1 MVAGVVKERLVI
13 EALLSLNSR
22 FRTKVN
28 EAPERFGEKGV
39 SVVRLVALAIAV
51 MVLVWPEAVIESP
64 TKSVVVNK
72 VPTPVTVVVPEVE
85 SVPVPAW
92 AGEPMGGEKGVSMVR
107 LVALAIAVMNLVW
120 PAAMIMSPTL
130 KPRNAVLVPVTV
142 VPTLWIVPDCTAEV
156 VEQFKA
162 PPSVIVPLAV
172 TEGVAPV
179 VMSGSQFWLVA
190 EVSAFQTAGAK
201 STSLKVNPWK
211 MRMVSSPPEPGVEA
225 PSCTNTVP
233 FCPGAAVSGPAPP
246 STVNS
251 PAASGSVVEP

>member
-64 TKSVVVNK
+64 TKSGVVNKVPTPVTVVVTEVESVPVPAWAGEARGGEEGVSMVGLVALAIAVMFLVWPEAVIESPTKSVVVNK
-72 VPTPVTVVVPEVE
+72 VPSPVTVVVPEVE

-120 PAAMIMSPTL
+120 PAA
-130 KPRNAVLVPVTV
+130 
-142 VPTLWIVPDCTAEV
+142 
-156 VEQFKA
+156 
-162 PPSVIVPLAV
+162 
-172 TEGVAPV
+172 
-179 VMSGSQFWLVA
+179 
-190 EVSAFQTAGAK
+190 
-201 STSLKVNPWK
+201 
-211 MRMVSSPPEPGVEA
+211 
-225 PSCTNTVP
+225 
-233 FCPGAAVSGPAPP
+233 
-246 STVNS
+246 
-251 PAASGSVVEP
+251 